1 MPTPNKPHLRLWVEA
16 LRHGGFNQARGVLR
30 DDAGAMCCLGVA
42 QVVAMN
48 HGWSDPDWWADN
60 TMDPGIAE
68 GFYGINVDPRLFL
81 SDDPGDASS
90 SYAATC
96 NDMLGMTFDEI
107 ADAVERTFKLKEPDI
122 EEEPSS

>member
-48 HGWSDPDWWADN
+48 HGWSDPEHWGEH
-60 TMDPGIAE
+60 TMDTDIAE
-68 GFYGINVDPRLFL
+68 GFYGIYSDPFL
-81 SDDPGDASS
+81 TLADGSHSH
-90 SYAATC
+90 AATC
-96 NDMLGMTFDEI
+96 NDRQDMTFDEI
-107 ADAVERTFKLKEPDI
+107 ADAVERTYKLNEPDI